1 MAERWLVLGP
11 RPIGSTYWWVLEL
24 IAITSLGQWE
34 AREGTGPV
42 FRAAPARAS
51 QLLAKINVMKYFLNT
66 HNISFG
72 PAKIIAPQRQ
82 HASLR
87 VELAYRSAER
97 ALAIGPGLRPAPPSS
112 SAYFFNSPINA
123 TNSQRAE
130 PPRRKLRLL

>member
-1 MAERWLVLGP
+1 MAERWLVLGK
-11 RPIGSTYWWVLEL
+11 RPIGSTYCRVLEL
-24 IAITSLGQWE
+24 IAITGVGQWE
-34 AREGTGPV
+34 AREGTQPL

-87 VELAYRSAER
+87 VELAYRCGER
-97 ALAIGPGLRPAPPSS
+97 ALVVGP
-112 SAYFFNSPINA
+112 
-123 TNSQRAE
+123 
-130 PPRRKLRLL
+130 